1 MNNTLNDLSNK
12 LSKTLSNLFNTL
24 APTDENVHS
33 ELFYEAVKISIYEFF
48 KPQKYESLKLFYKDG
63 FPWAVVRKGE
73 TISLY
78 KIIPSINRVNSNPLI
93 PKDEDTLGNVEE
105 AKVIYVNFYTSFRN
119 AMKFENSVKGQAI
132 IGYEKY
138 YFGEIKI
145 GNYKREE

>member
-1 MNNTLNDLSNK
+1 M
-12 LSKTLSNLFNTL
+12 
-24 APTDENVHS
+24 
-33 ELFYEAVKISIYEFF
+33 
-48 KPQKYESLKLFYKDG
+48 
-63 FPWAVVRKGE
+63 
-73 TISLY
+73 
-78 KIIPSINRVNSNPLI
+78 NPLI